1 MNAAK
6 AVRALGL
13 VFVVAAAVFAQ
24 APQGAAPPAAAPAQ
38 GPGGAQGAVGEAPA
52 GFARPNPDTSG
63 PAGTWYIDA
72 NDVRATVVIAVGADG
87 KSFTGTLTDAAGSST
102 PVDNITWDAAVRR
115 IEFRTRDSN
124 GAWYW
129 CRATIVEG
137 VMAGR
142 FAKNEQS
149 SDKPAHIEDYTFH
162 VTGWNRT
169 YLDHGLAPRVY
180 DLLLD
185 NEAHATLR
193 IDVSEDSP
201 SGFAGRFKIYATEK
215 DGAAG
220 EQVEFDVAI
229 THWDGT
235 NLSFVRTEPLET
247 QTFTGTA
254 SGATISGNYAD
265 TSRPGTFSWSGA
277 RNQVLGY
284 GFSMGKTDEERAA
297 WQARFRKQLYL
308 LMMGGNP
315 APLTSK
321 VTVLAADLPPIAS
334 THMSADRDDNP
345 AKWPQNY
352 KMSELQFDST
362 LPNPY
367 GGAPMERR
375 AHGYLAVPTTPPPAG
390 GKYPVVIA
398 VNGHGGSAWR
408 TMNPDGTWY
417 GDAFARR
424 GYVVLALDISHRPLA
439 DRQAPYMSKPLY
451 SDRVDGEDPA
461 HGNGPHPSIK
471 AAGFDSDWEEDGE
484 RVWDAMR
491 AVDYILSLPN
501 VDSSRVIVVGHSMG
515 GEEAALIGAL
525 EPRISLSIP
534 ASFSPDL
541 GVLYYHGNH
550 PCWRWMNANIREY
563 VDASDFFALTAP
575 RPLIVET
582 GQADPTYSK
591 FPEPFASD
599 MEVLRRT
606 RVAYGGE
613 VGNVIHYM
621 HYDQHRF
628 HVGDVN
634 PTQPT
639 EWGIRVPESIAPTAP
654 DSIDWQVDP
663 RRFATRATLF
673 DAIDYYLDM
682 K

>member
-1 MNAAK
+1 MSATK
-6 AVRALGL
+6 AVRVIALTL
-13 VFVVAAAVFAQ
+13 FAAAAIFAQ
-24 APQGAAPPAAAPAQ
+24 APDGAPPAARAQVSGVAAQ
-38 GPGGAQGAVGEAPA
+38 GNAGGPPPGFV
-52 GFARPNPDTSG
+52 RPNTDKSG

-72 NDVRATVVIAVGADG
+72 NDERATIVIAAGADE
-87 KSFTGTLTDAAGSST
+87 KSFTGTLTDSAGANT
-102 PVDNITWDAAVRR
+102 AVDNIAWDSAARR
-115 IEFRTRDSN
+115 IEFRTHDSG

-129 CRATIVEG
+129 CRATIAEG
-137 VMAGR
+137 VLVGR
-142 FAKNEQS
+142 FAKSDQS
-149 SDKPAHIEDYTFH
+149 SDKPAHIEDYKFH
-162 VTGWNRT
+162 VTGWNST
-169 YLDHGLAPRVY
+169 YLDHGIAPRVY

-185 NEAHATLR
+185 NESHATLR
-193 IDVSEDSP
+193 IDVSEDSA
-201 SGFAGRFKIYATEK
+201 SGFTGRFKIYATEH
-215 DGAAG
+215 DASLG
-220 EQVEFDVAI
+220 EQVEFDVAV
-229 THWDGT
+229 THWDGA
-235 NLSFVRTEPLET
+235 NLSFVRTEPLAT

-254 SGATISGNYAD
+254 TGSLISGTYTD
-265 TSRPGTFSWSGA
+265 TSRPGTFTFTGA

-284 GFSMGKTDEERAA
+284 GFSMGKTEQDRAA
-297 WQARFRKQLYL
+297 WQTRTRKQLYL

-367 GGAPMERR
+367 GGAPIERR
-375 AHGYLAVPTTPPPAG
+375 AHGYLAVPNAPPAG

-408 TMNPDGTWY
+408 MMNPDSVWY

-424 GYVVLALDISHRPLA
+424 GYVVIAIDIGHRPVG
-439 DRQAPYMSKPLY
+439 DRQAPYMTKPLY
-451 SDRVDGEDPA
+451 PDRNDGDDAA
-461 HGNGPHPSIK
+461 HGNGFHPSIK

-491 AVDYILSLPN
+491 ALDYVLSLPN
-501 VDSSRVIVVGHSMG
+501 VDSTRVIVVGHSMG
-515 GEEAALIGAL
+515 GEVASLIGAL

-541 GVLYYHGNH
+541 GVLYFHGNH

-582 GQADPTYSK
+582 GLADPTYSR

-599 MEVLRRT
+599 LEVMRRV

-613 VGNVIHYM
+613 VGNVIHYL

-639 EWGIRVPESIAPTAP
+639 EWGIRIPESIAPSAP
-654 DSIDWQVDP
+654 NSIDWQVDP

-673 DAIDYYLDM
+673 DAIDYYLGL